1 MSKRSICRFL
11 SPVICTLVFVSIA
24 AAHEVKIKEMSNVGN
39 GSQLQ
44 PGTYR
49 VEVVKNQDSSEALF
63 YEGGDLTVRVPV
75 TITTAAKKAPYTEVH
90 FVKLSDGMALTEI
103 RLEGS
108 KESLLF
114 SQAATAKSN

>member
-1 MSKRSICRFL
+1 M
-11 SPVICTLVFVSIA
+11 LVFVSIA
-24 AAHEVKIKEMSNVGN
+24 AAHEVKIRDVSKVGN

-63 YEGGDLTVRVPV
+63 YAGRDLRLRVPV
-75 TITTAAKKAPYTEVH
+75 TLAPDSKEAQYTEVH
-90 FVKLSDGMALTEI
+90 IAARADGQAITQI

-114 SQAATAKSN
+114 NHPSSGKTE

>member
-1 MSKRSICRFL
+1 MFRGTEFRFL
-11 SPVICTLVFVSIA
+11 FAVIFMFVFASIA
-24 AAHEVKIKEMSNVGN
+24 VAHEVRISQPVKVGN

-63 YEGGDLTVRVPV
+63 YEGRDLRLRVPV
-75 TITTAAKKAPYTEVH
+75 TLASDSKKAQYTEVH
-90 FVKLSDGMALTEI
+90 TAALEDGQVITQI

-108 KESLLF
+108 KESLL
-114 SQAATAKSN
+114 